1 MNNIEEVSNKII
13 NQIKDKIDS
22 NWSLLQK
29 IRFIYLSVA
38 SRIETNTDFFLNKK
52 LNNLKLS
59 EEEMNDLYQNDMISV
74 SNKNNEEYYKVICK
88 SGAKLLQNIF
98 DHFNISSKLAST
110 VDSDGKLKHWFLV
123 VKDENEQQYFLTIVP
138 DIVNVR
144 NNLPTEHFASYIG
157 YLNNVTI
164 ESSFNDTVYDRFVK
178 KLGEINKKISDVI
191 VANVDDKHYCLLLKE
206 DLPYIK
212 IKNAKEIFPLDNNL
226 SVLNDNND
234 IHLLNRIY
242 DASDVKTRKVTRVL
256 NELEVEYEEI
266 DFKKLSFDDI
276 KKLDESIN
284 VTSLYDFHEKLSDER
299 GYMNL
304 YYTLSEESSEI
315 YKILYDAFSSS
326 NDKYIVIDD
335 INSEQITKFKRNLFS
350 YVTEELNKKYNLNIE
365 SLTSK
370 SEDFINQFIK
380 EINIDVYNKDEDIRK
395 KLKSLRKVSNDLEI
409 KETVSM
415 LLSVMS
421 IEDRFDQFIYYK
433 NELEKSS
440 DKLKKQIENYHRLP
454 GVDKDIENRIYTFN
468 KKIYELEGKYEIL
481 KKEISAGKINPL
493 LNSLS
498 FYFLKDKIY
507 KENTKSSIPNSYLYN
522 KLLLMFPTIFD
533 CEIDGQ
539 THYDT
544 SFSKQGYNEQV
555 SMIKRMIKT
564 VFSEINEYNCE
575 SVYKYNKAYSPI
587 ENRIR
592 VYPLKDI
599 ETKENHIGIRI
610 LSTKNP
616 LDNEINFAYI
626 PSENT
631 LKELNLMDL
640 SNKYIIVSSSLSSRL
655 RELENI
661 EVIDNDENKVK

>member
-22 NWSLLQK
+22 NWGLLQK

-226 SVLNDNND
+226 GVLNDNND

-242 DASDVKTRKVTRVL
+242 DVSDVKTRKVTRVL
-256 NELEVEYEEI
+256 NELEIEYEEI

-284 VTSLYDFHEKLSDER
+284 VTILYDFHEKLSDER

-350 YVTEELNKKYNLNIE
+350 YVTEELNKKYDLNIE

-421 IEDRFDQFIYYK
+421 VEDRFDQFIYYK
-433 NELEKSS
+433 NELKKSS

-507 KENTKSSIPNSYLYN
+507 KENTKTSIPNSYLYN

-539 THYDT
+539 TYYDT

-599 ETKENHIGIRI
+599 ETRENHIGIRI